1 MFPLHSYLCDS
12 MRIVVDTLS
21 EISNNNRDGL
31 TLNEIYF
38 LDKSFQ
44 LLMARYPEH
53 EWITDAFDVT
63 KGAISLLP
71 LGIKKR
77 MVLERLKPDVFV
89 TAIGANRPSS
99 SFKQIIFLRENFDVS
114 KMDTSRYPSTSIIIT
129 TSAQLKNQIHNATK
143 SSSLNVQV
151 VHPAP
156 AEDVSLAD
164 WSEKLAVKEKYSDGR
179 EFFLCFK
186 SISRSSQWEQILKAF
201 SIFKKWQQS
210 SFKLLLVGHVAPD
223 FRNELEGKLA
233 SYKYRTDVTLL
244 DPAVEDINRILPTAF
259 GIICADKDYTGIN
272 MLNAFQAEVPVIS
285 SPNDLFDEEL
295 SGAFLPAIA
304 LADELSRQLI
314 NLYRDER
321 LRDTLIEK
329 GREKIKQF
337 SWVQTVNRWAELLFD
352 V

>member
-1 MFPLHSYLCDS
+1 MFPLRSYLCDS

-21 EISNNNRDGL
+21 ENSNNNNRDGL

-44 LLMARYPEH
+44 LLMTRYPEH

-77 MVLERLKPDVFV
+77 MVLEKLKPDVFV
-89 TAIGANRPSS
+89 TAIGANKSS
-99 SFKQIIFLRENFDVS
+99 PFKQIIFLRENFDLN
-114 KMDTSRYPSTSIIIT
+114 KIDTSRIPSASVIIT
-129 TSAQLKNQIHNATK
+129 TSTQLKNQIHNATK
-143 SSSLNVQV
+143 SASLNVKV
-151 VHPAP
+151 VPAAS

-164 WSEKLAVKEKYSDGR
+164 WSEKLTVKEKYSDGR

-186 SISRSSQWEQILKAF
+186 SISRSSQWEEILKAF

-210 SFKLLLVGHVAPD
+210 SFKLLLVGQVGAD
-223 FRNELEGKLA
+223 FRDELEGKLA
-233 SYKYRTDVTLL
+233 SYKYRTDVSLL
-244 DPAVEDINRILPTAF
+244 DPAIEDIHRILPSAF
-259 GIICADKDYTGIN
+259 GLICADKDYTGIN

-285 SPNDLFDEEL
+285 SPNDLFDEEV
-295 SGAFLPAIA
+295 SGAFLPAIPM
-304 LADELSRQLI
+304 ADELSRQLI

-329 GREKIKQF
+329 GREVVKRY
-337 SWVQTVNRWAELLFD
+337 SWDDTVTKWAKVLF
-352 V
+352 